1 MRRWLILF
9 IVLGLPPAN
18 ALPAAV
24 QRSIGELRDNCR
36 ERGAAPASP
45 RRGFIRRIDFN
56 RDGRMDFIL
65 DTSRFACV
73 PFANFSCGS
82 AGCRI
87 DVFVSTPRGHANF
100 LGHTVHAVR
109 LFTWRRETVMLVE
122 FHGDICRAG
131 WRSAMRSTAGL
142 AWWRFLYVERRQYG
156 LSAGQGAGISR
167 MRAGA
172 TMNRLAPLSPAGA
185 APLPRNPTMPGIAAR

>member
-122 FHGDICRAG
+122 FHGDIC
-131 WRSAMRSTAGL
+131 GL
-142 AWWRFLYVERRQYG
+142 AGVQRCDQRLVWRGGDFCT
-156 LSAGQGAGISR
+156 LSAGSTAYLPGRELVFPAC
-167 MRAGA
+167 
-172 TMNRLAPLSPAGA
+172 APV
-185 APLPRNPTMPGIAAR
+185 RR